1 MILDDPRKQ
10 FAQPNLPCVGLIWDT
25 VLSSLL
31 QSLKLLFLLPAE
43 QAQKKTIP
51 SLSSPPLHLDVA
63 FKIQTLGKSKS

>member
-51 SLSSPPLHLDVA
+51 SLSSPSLHLDVA